1 MKLFRRRSKLERFY
15 YKNKEFID
23 YNIVSFICTIV
34 LYLVFF
40 IVDSITKGNYLVAN
54 FFSYT
59 ISFTLLYILDRE
71 VFKSKPRSKRKK
83 AAQVSAFIIVRVIGF
98 PLDSL
103 VLTFLIQYFHLG
115 NLIAKVLASFIMFVY
130 NYTTNK
136 LFVFKNN
143 DI

>member
-1 MKLFRRRSKLERFY
+1 MKLFRRKSKLERFY
-15 YKNKEFID
+15 YKNREFID

-34 LYLVFF
+34 LYVVFF

-71 VFKSKPRSKRKK
+71 VFDAKPKSKRRK
-83 AAQVSAFIIVRVIGF
+83 AAQVSSFIIVRVIGF

-103 VLTFLIQYFHLG
+103 VLALLIKYVHLG
-115 NLIAKVLASFIMFVY
+115 NLTAKIIGSFIMFIY

-136 LFVFKNN
+136 LFVFKKNN
-143 DI
+143 I

>member
-1 MKLFRRRSKLERFY
+1 MKLFRRRSKLEKFY

-34 LYLVFF
+34 LYVVFF
-40 IVDSITKGNYLVAN
+40 IVDKLTHGNYLVAN

-71 VFKSKPRSKRKK
+71 VFDSKPRTRRTK
-83 AAQVSAFIIVRVIGF
+83 AAQLTAFIVVRVIGF

-103 VLTFLIQYFHLG
+103 VLTFLIKYFKLG
-115 NLIAKVLASFIMFVY
+115 NFAAKILGSFIMFIY
-130 NYTTNK
+130 NYVTNK
-136 LFVFKNN
+136 LFVFKKNR
-143 DI
+143 I